1 MILNGTVSEWKSDF
15 VTDPKKFY
23 EQNSIYDNI
32 LHVKPCKK
40 SFNNDRDI
48 IKHDL
53 KCIAGAF
60 LILFVVDTG
69 VPCFIVYVIYVNNS
83 RLWKKFMSFAAANL
97 NWTDNLVSIHL
108 HCKFL
113 IDLWPSL
120 MSYNTRPK
128 LKIMK
133 LKVIAQVCL
142 NKMNFKMTERQIHN
156 VWCQKKLSNKNKV
169 LIYSFYRATL
179 IFFKWKN
186 LFYSLMGMNSYDK
199 MLLNH

>member
-1 MILNGTVSEWKSDF
+1 
-15 VTDPKKFY
+15 
-23 EQNSIYDNI
+23 
-32 LHVKPCKK
+32 
-40 SFNNDRDI
+40 
-48 IKHDL
+48 
-53 KCIAGAF
+53 
-60 LILFVVDTG
+60 
-69 VPCFIVYVIYVNNS
+69 
-83 RLWKKFMSFAAANL
+83 
-97 NWTDNLVSIHL
+97 
-108 HCKFL
+108 
-113 IDLWPSL
+113 